1 MFLCIL
7 PVTSRHDHQEF
18 ISAVTRHIVLR
29 KTFFQSIRY
38 RADSFISPSM
48 SIAII
53 QLFEMVNIQEQ
64 NAQFLLIQKTVFKH
78 ILQITIQASL
88 IIESGQF
95 VMIRLIQ
102 QPVSLAFLFLLLLF
116 CCL

>member
-1 MFLCIL
+1 
-7 PVTSRHDHQEF
+7 
-18 ISAVTRHIVLR
+18 
-29 KTFFQSIRY
+29 
-38 RADSFISPSM
+38 M